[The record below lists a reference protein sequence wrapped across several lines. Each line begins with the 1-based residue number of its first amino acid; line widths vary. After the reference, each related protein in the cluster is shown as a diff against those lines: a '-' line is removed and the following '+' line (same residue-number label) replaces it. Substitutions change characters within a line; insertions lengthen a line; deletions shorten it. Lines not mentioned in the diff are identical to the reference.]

1 MKNLYKQTD
10 GSFTIILHL
19 NPIERKQLKKL
30 SRSMNMN
37 DFDAIKYAV
46 KLVSWWSR
54 NQIEPSEEE

>member
-10 GSFTIILHL
+10 GSFTIVLHL
-19 NPIERKQLKKL
+19 KPDEKKQLKKL